1 MKGNQLNR
9 GASKRLM
16 YVESK
21 SGTLDGADARIGWV
35 TFSKT
40 GKSIYYRGRSLL
52 RANCS
57 AGNYIEVD
65 SGEEFWVSGV
75 KQRGSNI
82 HPAER
87 RIKVVVDDD
96 ALTEYQVV
104 HGGAA

>member
-1 MKGNQLNR
+1 MRSNQLNR
-9 GASKRLM
+9 DVSKRLM

-21 SGTLDGADARIGWV
+21 SGALEGADARIGWV

-52 RANCS
+52 RAKGV
-57 AGNYIEVD
+57 AGNYIDAD

-75 KQRGSNI
+75 KQRGSNV

-96 ALTEYQVV
+96 ALVEYQAVR
-104 HGGAA
+104 GNAA